1 MYDVI
6 PMHRT
11 QVMLDDWQY
20 EQLKAAA
27 ERQGRSIS
35 SLVRDAVTRLLK
47 GSPRRAATK
56 LAEIGGLGADARGR
70 GRNHDSIVYG
80 PRRNRP

>member
-1 MYDVI
+1 MMAYI
-6 PMHRT
+6 MHRT
-11 QVMLDDWQY
+11 QIMLDDWQY

-27 ERQGRSIS
+27 ERQGRSLS

-56 LAEIGGLGADARGR
+56 LAEIGGLGADAGARGR
-70 GRNHDSIVYG
+70 GHDEVLYG
-80 PRRNRP
+80 PRRSRP